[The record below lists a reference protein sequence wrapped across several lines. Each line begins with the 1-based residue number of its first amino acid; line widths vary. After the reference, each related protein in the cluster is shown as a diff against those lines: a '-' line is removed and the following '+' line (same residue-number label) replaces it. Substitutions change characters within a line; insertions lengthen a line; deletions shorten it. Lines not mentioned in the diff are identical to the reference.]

1 MIRIDNNYHIETEQ
15 NGQCVLVFT
24 ETRENKKGEP
34 TEYKDYWY
42 LSNIKS
48 CLLRYFELRQ
58 EEAQSIKELYSRI
71 EEVEKIIKNVGV

>member
-1 MIRIDNNYHIETEQ
+1 MIRLDKDYHIDTAQ
-15 NGQCVLVFT
+15 NGQCTLIFT
-24 ETRENKKGEP
+24 EIRDNKKGEA